1 MTTPPRGPRT
11 GAPADADAALQ
22 QVILRA
28 WREVLDTGQLGPDDD
43 FFELGASSLDAV
55 RIVARLEED
64 LALELS
70 VRVLLEARTV
80 REMTRRVRDL
90 AGRA

>member
-1 MTTPPRGPRT
+1 MTQPRVGEQ
-11 GAPADADAALQ
+11 PANAETALQ
-22 QVILRA
+22 ETVMRA

-43 FFELGASSLDAV
+43 FFELGGSSLDAV

-64 LALELS
+64 LSLELS

-80 REMTRRVRDL
+80 REMARRLPEIPR
-90 AGRA
+90 